1 MPDIN
6 IRNLKTS
13 AYCPHCHQF
22 TLITVVDANLE
33 LHGSIHA
40 RCVYRGRVP
49 GRYWWIGECHSCNGV
64 VLVLNNG
71 ISIYP
76 RSKPQP
82 SDERI
87 PEEIKYS
94 LDEAKRCFTVE
105 AYCATT
111 VMSRRALQICCV
123 ERGANEDKRLVE
135 QIDELLEMGIITKDI
150 KDIAH
155 TVRWIGNDGAHLNP
169 NEVTREDAEEIL
181 KLTEQI
187 FYIVYIAPA
196 MAKERMKK
204 RESAKIEEDREE
216 KVE

>member
-1 MPDIN
+1 MLAYE
-6 IRNLKTS
+6 NLSTDK
-13 AYCPHCHQF
+13 YCPYCHKF
-22 TLITVVDANLE
+22 TQITPVSPNYLDIGKGLICLYQKPKTTLFFW
-33 LHGSIHA
+33 L
-40 RCVYRGRVP
+40 
-49 GRYWWIGECHSCNGV
+49 GECHSCKNIMMIVNYGMSV
-64 VLVLNNG
+64 
-71 ISIYP
+71 YP
-76 RSKPQP
+76 MILPKPC
-82 SDERI
+82 DERI
-87 PEEIKYS
+87 PEEIRYS

-111 VMSRRALQICCV
+111 VMSRRALQICCI
-123 ERGANEDKRLVE
+123 ERNANEDKRLVE

-169 NEVTREDAEEIL
+169 NKVTREDAEDVL

-196 MAKERMKK
+196 IAKERMKK
-204 RESAKIEEDREE
+204 RESAKIEEDGQE